1 MIRRPPRSTLF
12 PYTTLFRSSV
22 EVVGEGIVGREP
34 RALFIL
40 SARAVEVSDLR
51 QRQPQKQAG
60 SGGVRVLLGK
70 LAGGGTERP
79 PWGLLGR
86 HVALFP
92 RPPPEKPFMLHL
104 RLAVGAFS

>member
-70 LAGGGTERP
+70 LAGEGTGRSGKNTAEIQAPLQLVFR
-79 PWGLLGR
+79 LL
-86 HVALFP
+86 P
-92 RPPPEKPFMLHL
+92 
-104 RLAVGAFS
+104 